1 MLTPHQ
7 FLVDS
12 QSTSR
17 IAGYFTMPGSSS
29 VATIKAETSSVQS
42 FAFFPTGKIIGGMN
56 SPTCNQQTAMIG
68 NAKSGVSTIG
78 NVGTGVD
85 NLLSFVIQANA
96 LANTGDYAEFD
107 AFGEF
112 APGVDNKTLKVVY
125 GATTIFNTGATPF
138 DGGNWRLN
146 VKILRT
152 GASAGKSIA
161 TFWNN
166 GLVSPFLQEIFITT
180 ESFTANK
187 TVQFTGEAT
196 TTDDITQLHLESKLV
211 VALTS

>member
-1 MLTPHQ
+1 
-7 FLVDS
+7 
-12 QSTSR
+12 
-17 IAGYFTMPGSSS
+17 
-29 VATIKAETSSVQS
+29 
-42 FAFFPTGKIIGGMN
+42 MN